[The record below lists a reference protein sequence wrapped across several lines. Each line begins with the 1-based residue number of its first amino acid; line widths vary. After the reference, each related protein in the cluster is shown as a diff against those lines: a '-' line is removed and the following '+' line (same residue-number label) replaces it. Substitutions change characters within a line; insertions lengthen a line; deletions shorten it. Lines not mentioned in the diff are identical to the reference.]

1 VIKPLG
7 LGVVGVMGMFVGI
20 LGLGWVYALRE
31 GILEWK

>member
-1 VIKPLG
+1 
-7 LGVVGVMGMFVGI
+7 VMALFVAI

>member
-1 VIKPLG
+1 MAL
-7 LGVVGVMGMFVGI
+7 FVAI